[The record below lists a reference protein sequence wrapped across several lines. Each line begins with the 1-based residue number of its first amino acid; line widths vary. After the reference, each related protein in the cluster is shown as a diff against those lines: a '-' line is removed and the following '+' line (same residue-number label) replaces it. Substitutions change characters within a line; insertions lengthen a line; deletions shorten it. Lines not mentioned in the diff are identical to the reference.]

1 MKCEQ
6 LRERMPDV
14 AAGLSEATAAESSH
28 LASCISCAE
37 QFKAMQETMALLDE
51 WQVPEPSPYFDVRLQ
66 ARLREEMAKPQ
77 AGWAMRWFRQPVIAA
92 ALTVIIGMVLAS
104 AFSVIV
110 VYAQELMPGRVG
122 MIAGLFFGVAFG
134 ISGIGAAALG
144 ALADRT
150 DIYFVYRLCSYL
162 PAIGVLALWLPH
174 VEALTPHLP
183 SGDAASPLP
192 LRPLWGFRPQPH
204 DRLIGTSR

>member
-37 QFKAMQETMALLDE
+37 QLKAMQETMALLDE

-92 ALTVIIGMVLAS
+92 ALTVIIG
-104 AFSVIV
+104 I
-110 VYAQELMPGRVG
+110 GVG
-122 MIAGLFFGVAFG
+122 MFFSQGPR
-134 ISGIGAAALG
+134 IHNPQPM
-144 ALADRT
+144 LADNAPPGT
-150 DIYFVYRLCSYL
+150 AVSDLQTLDSN
-162 PAIGVLALWLPH
+162 
-174 VEALTPHLP
+174 
-183 SGDAASPLP
+183 
-192 LRPLWGFRPQPH
+192 H
-204 DRLIGTSR
+204 DLYANFDLLDDMDLQQDVTANP